1 MSADMVSVTV
11 APLTATS
18 VTVRTVVVSPS
29 TELSDT
35 VNTDAAGTEPVVEGP
50 VEAAARPD

>member
-18 VTVRTVVVSPS
+18 VTVRTVAVPAV
-29 TELSDT
+29 DG
-35 VNTDAAGTEPVVEGP
+35 AF
-50 VEAAARPD
+50 